1 MQSVN
6 TAADLAV
13 RARSEVRQA
22 YNAYRTSFDLAR
34 HYRDEIVPLRKRIS
48 DENALRYSG
57 MLISVFELLADARQQ
72 IAAVNA
78 YIETL
83 RDYWIA
89 ESELQL
95 AITGISPGVMAV
107 GVGNSQ
113 AASGSG
119 PTTGH

>member
-1 MQSVN
+1 
-6 TAADLAV
+6 
-13 RARSEVRQA
+13 
-22 YNAYRTSFDLAR
+22 
-34 HYRDEIVPLRKRIS
+34 
-48 DENALRYSG
+48 

-95 AITGISPGVMAV
+95 AITGISPGVMAI